1 MSTATNV
8 LATGSQSITN
18 YDTSKI
24 FIFDNEYETG
34 TVEAGA
40 YDDLL
45 PGTLLGRI
53 AVSGVLVQ
61 LDSAATDGSQFPV
74 GILVNTVEAGDSKT
88 STYCI
93 AGEVDEASV
102 ILSSGDTL
110 STVISTRQL
119 RDRIK
124 ADTKGIKLVAATQ
137 LSKLDNQ

>member
-1 MSTATNV
+1 MSSVENV

-40 YDDLL
+40 YDDLV
-45 PGTLLGRI
+45 PGSLLGRI
-53 AVSGVLVQ
+53 TATGVIVL
-61 LDSAATDGSQFPV
+61 LDSGASDGSQFPL

-88 STYCI
+88 ATYCI

-102 ILSSGDTL
+102 VLTTGNTL
-110 STVISTRQL
+110 EDDVDGRQL

-124 ADTKGIKLVAATQ
+124 GDTKGIKLVAATQ